1 MIIWSDLAVK
11 VTVVQSKCETT
22 RLVIDPNDI
31 LWVSG
36 LERIQNGDN
45 SFFKSC
51 TIILLK
57 ILKRRKSYCYGV
69 LQRKRENWLTCNII
83 RIARR
88 IPNPY
93 NDLWFFVHLPWN
105 RYSCG
110 FCWIS
115 RNRPDRFLI
124 IGGIDLSIRGFS
136 STPDG
141 RSTHIMSVVS
151 DFLVLLNRVKFRL
164 DL

>member
-1 MIIWSDLAVK
+1 MIIRLDFPVK
-11 VTVVQSKCETT
+11 MSVVQSKCETT

-45 SFFKSC
+45 SFFKS
-51 TIILLK
+51 K
-57 ILKRRKSYCYGV
+57 ILKRRESHCYGV
-69 LQRKRENWLTCNII
+69 LQRKLENWLTYNII

-93 NDLWFFVHLPWN
+93 NDLWFLVHLPWN

-115 RNRPDRFLI
+115 RNRPDRLL
-124 IGGIDLSIRGFS
+124 IGGIDLSIRRFS